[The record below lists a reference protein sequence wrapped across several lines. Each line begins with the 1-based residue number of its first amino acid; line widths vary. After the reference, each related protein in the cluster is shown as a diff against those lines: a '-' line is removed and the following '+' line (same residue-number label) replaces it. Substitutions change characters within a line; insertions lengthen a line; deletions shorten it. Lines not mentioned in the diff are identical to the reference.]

1 MLLYFIMETSSK
13 NTLIK
18 LGRGKGIEILNAI
31 KNAKTSVKIVSPY
44 LSPDYTK
51 ELIHLYDKGVQIT
64 LITCD
69 NLETNNW
76 SDFRPSDII
85 KKQEIPDSKAKQ
97 IKHLID
103 LTALV
108 FFLISLA
115 SLTFLLFS
123 FYYIPIALIILTLI
137 IFSSKYLINEYT
149 YNYTSIFR
157 LKVFDSKSGINPQ
170 STNLIHSK
178 IFLIDEKILFLGSAN
193 FTYSAFKTHYETIIQ
208 VLDPIAILEVSK
220 EIENLFNSKEL
231 KEKSWESLV
240 GVKIN

>member
-1 MLLYFIMETSSK
+1 METSSK

-31 KNAKTSVKIVSPY
+31 KQAKTSVKIVSPY

-51 ELIHLYDKGVQIT
+51 ELIHLHDKGVQIT

-76 SDFRPSDII
+76 SDFKPSDII
-85 KKQEIPDSKAKQ
+85 KKEPIIDKKVKQ
-97 IKHLID
+97 LKKR
-103 LTALV
+103 
-108 FFLISLA
+108 ISLV
-115 SLTFLLFS
+115 
-123 FYYIPIALIILTLI
+123 ALIFLI
-137 IFSSKYLINEYT
+137 IFIVSLPLAVFSLYIPLTLFTLTIIIFLSKYLLQEST

-178 IFLIDEKILFLGSAN
+178 IFLIDENILFLGSAN
-193 FTYSAFKTHYETIIQ
+193 FTYSAFKTHYETIIK
-208 VLDPIAILEVSK
+208 VEDEKAIKDVSL
-220 EIENLFNSKEL
+220 EIEELYNSKEKG
-231 KEKSWESLV
+231 KELGESV
-240 GVKIN
+240 R